1 MKTNHLLIAAALLIV
16 STSKLFAQG
25 NVAINNTGTG
35 PVASAMLDITSTDK
49 GLLIP
54 RMNTSQRTGISAPAT
69 GLMVY
74 DTDLN
79 QFWFYNGTAWGAVGA
94 GGSGDITDV
103 TAGAGLTGG
112 ATSGAATLDIGAG
125 TGITVNANDISLSTT
140 AVTPGSYTSADITV
154 DAYGRITAAANGGS
168 SGHYVGEL
176 FGGGIVFYVDETG
189 QHGLILSTE
198 DLSSGGDFTVPWDFN
213 GTTPVISGA
222 ASSWDGASNTAAI
235 VTSRGTGGVYAARLC
250 DEYTG
255 GGFTDWYLP
264 SAREIMQVYDAVY
277 IIDKVLANDGNGA
290 TYGFKIWSDPY
301 GDMYWSSTQLGL
313 DPNNAVGVTLGR
325 CQGTY
330 IGNSDANVYTRA
342 IRAF

>member
-1 MKTNHLLIAAALLIV
+1 MKTKHLLIVALSII
-16 STSKLFAQG
+16 SSNKIFAQG
-25 NVAINNTGTG
+25 NVAINATGTG

-54 RMNTSQRTGISAPAT
+54 RMNTSQRTGIGSPAT

-103 TAGAGLTGG
+103 IAGAGLTGG

-125 TGITVNANDISLSTT
+125 AGITVNANDVSLSTT

-189 QHGLILSTE
+189 QHGLIASLA
-198 DLSSGGDFTVPWDFN
+198 DLNDGGDYTVPWDYN
-213 GTTPVISGA
+213 GSPATTGASSYSDGA
-222 ASSWDGASNTAAI
+222 ANTSAI
-235 VTSRGTGGVYAARLC
+235 VGAIGTGGMYAARLC
-250 DEYTG
+250 DNYTG

-264 SAREIMQVYDAVY
+264 SITELLKLVNTLEVS
-277 IIDKVLANDGNGA
+277 KVLDSDGNAA
-290 TYGFKIWSDPY
+290 TWGFYPTSGSTTGFSQY
-301 GDMYWSSTQLGL
+301 FSSTEYAGSPSDFTMGSNIFVRGL
-313 DPNNAVGVTLGR
+313 MGKVD
-325 CQGTY
+325 TY
-330 IGNSDANVYTRA
+330 RVRA